1 MDVMEVTQEYVIWN
15 ATVTLFNAAWV
26 WDFCIRHIWKTVSE
40 QVQYSGVKSTGKT
53 VGSPG
58 YKI

>member
-1 MDVMEVTQEYVIWN
+1 
-15 ATVTLFNAAWV
+15 
-26 WDFCIRHIWKTVSE
+26 VSE
-40 QVQYSGVKSTGKT
+40 QVQYCGVKSTGKT